1 MDASHDEER
10 GNRLTSSLKSPCDD
24 IGISFAGDSLPIG
37 SDVRLME
44 PCVRPMVKT
53 LSATSRE
60 SRRNGIRST
69 IILFA
74 SLIPL
79 LLVYLSGVAFGGSA
93 YAATGFPHFL
103 RSTPSQYSGCP
114 GAKTRAARFGAI
126 DFSQPADEPLMQE
139 AKSHGVIAV
148 LRYYDWND
156 DTPDASLSLNALSR
170 RSQFNRKFLYPWRPG
185 PQFHGKI
192 LTRDEL
198 AVLHE
203 AGFKV
208 GVVFQHFN
216 SDRRTFRD
224 SARAR
229 FDANQALDEARH
241 LHQPLNTFIFFGV
254 DFDASPSMYPY
265 VRHYFTSVRQ
275 RLRIASFKLG
285 VYGNGHVCKRLFQD
299 GLVSACWLSQSVGFR
314 DSVDYERSGA
324 WVLKQCATRKP
335 FSGSAIEFDPDV
347 IRGKLL
353 GLFW

>member
-1 MDASHDEER
+1 MKAAA
-10 GNRLTSSLKSPCDD
+10 NKVLKKDNALD
-24 IGISFAGDSLPIG
+24 GRFT
-37 SDVRLME
+37 E
-44 PCVRPMVKT
+44 PCVHPAVKT
-53 LSATSRE
+53 LSVVPRE
-60 SRRNGIRST
+60 SCRNGIRPT
-69 IILFA
+69 LILFA

-79 LLVYLSGVAFGGSA
+79 LLIYLNAAAFGSSA
-93 YAATGFPHFL
+93 YAASSFPHFL

-114 GAKTRAARFGAI
+114 GAKTRSARFGAV
-126 DFSQPADEPLMQE
+126 DFSQPADEALMHA
-139 AKSHGVIAV
+139 AKAHGVIAI

-156 DTPDASLSLNALSR
+156 DTPDARLSPSALSR
-170 RSQFNRKFLYPWRPG
+170 RSQFNRQFLYPWRSG

-198 AVLHE
+198 TLLHE

-216 SDRRTFRD
+216 SDRRTFTD

-229 FDANQALDEARH
+229 FDASQALDEARN

-254 DFDASPSMYPY
+254 DFDTSPSMYPY
-265 VRHYFTSVRQ
+265 VRHYFTSVRE

-314 DSVDYERSGA
+314 ESVDYERSGE

-335 FSGSAIEFDPDV
+335 FSESAVEFDPDV
-347 IRGKLL
+347 IRGKLH